1 MSIDPQISSSTGLT
15 DAVKTRMQ
23 SWLTNKG
30 FQEADVGAF
39 IKKLDGIAGHE
50 SFRGKDPTI
59 VELGLQ
65 RTVEKT
71 LGGLPGNS
79 SVTVLHP
86 ARHAALRL
94 DQVTVED
101 LTKNVLNTT
110 PPANMYKPSNDNVL
124 TELRRRAAAPQKP
137 TTIIERKPGFM
148 DLGTP
153 DKVWVGL
160 ISISAGFLLAQGIQ
174 SMWAAYKARDNEGQ
188 EGAAAAKP
196 AYSQFAAGAIV
207 TLMGAGTAYLAHH
220 HYSTAIG
227 QLR

>member
-1 MSIDPQISSSTGLT
+1 MSIDPQISSPTGLT
-15 DAVKTRMQ
+15 ETVKTRLQ
-23 SWLTNKG
+23 TWLTHKG
-30 FQEADVGAF
+30 FQGADIGTF
-39 IKKLDGIAGHE
+39 IEKLDGIANHDA
-50 SFRGKDPTI
+50 FLGKDPNI

-65 RTVEKT
+65 RTIEKK
-71 LGGLPGNS
+71 LGVLPGNS

-137 TTIIERKPGFM
+137 TTIVERKPGFM

-153 DKVWVGL
+153 DKIWVGL

-196 AYSQFAAGAIV
+196 AYSQFTVGAIV
-207 TLMGAGTAYLAHH
+207 SLMGAGTAYLAHH